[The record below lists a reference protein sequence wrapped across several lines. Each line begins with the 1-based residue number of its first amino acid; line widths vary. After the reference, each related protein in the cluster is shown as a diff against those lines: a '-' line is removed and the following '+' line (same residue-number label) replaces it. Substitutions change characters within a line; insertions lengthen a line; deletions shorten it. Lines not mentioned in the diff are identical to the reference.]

1 MVKNLTVVK
10 SNLSLF
16 QTKGLELRSDVSI
29 INGRHQPVIVLKIFE
44 LVEEII
50 KK

>member
-1 MVKNLTVVK
+1 MVKNFTVTK
-10 SNLSLF
+10 SDFGMF
-16 QTKGLELRSDVSI
+16 QTKGLELRSDISI
-29 INGRHQPVIVLKIFE
+29 ISGRHQPIIILKIFE